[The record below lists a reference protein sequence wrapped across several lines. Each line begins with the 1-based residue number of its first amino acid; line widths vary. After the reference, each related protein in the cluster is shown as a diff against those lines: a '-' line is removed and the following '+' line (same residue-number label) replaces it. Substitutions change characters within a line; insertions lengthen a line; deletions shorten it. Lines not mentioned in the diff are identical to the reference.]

1 MLSKSWMAVAVL
13 LCTVVLGLSG
23 SAHGE
28 GIVEKASKDAVKGA
42 VEGAKKELQSPE
54 VPKSAKQVTKS
65 VAEGVADAVPLVT
78 SQAVNQA
85 NVNRKVMGKVA
96 RQVSSDAAA
105 GMVGA
110 IARTVNDAVVNG
122 DGRVGDA
129 MAATTEK
136 VTAAAVRGLTSQVQ
150 FDPADPKL
158 RDAMAATTE
167 RIAAAAVRGAT
178 SEMHFNFRVW
188 PLVLAFI
195 LGGIS
200 TVLCSAG
207 VLLLYLLA
215 VRLRAARSETVVA
228 KEPVAIRARPIPS
241 AT

>member
-1 MLSKSWMAVAVL
+1 MLSKSWTAVL
-13 LCTVVLGLSG
+13 LCTAVLGLSG
-23 SAHGE
+23 SAHGD
-28 GIVEKASKDAVKGA
+28 GIVQRASKDAVKGA

-54 VPKSAKQVTKS
+54 VPKSAKQLTKS

-85 NVNRKVMGKVA
+85 NVNRKTMGKVA
-96 RQVSSDAAA
+96 REVSGDAAA

-110 IARTVNDAVVNG
+110 ITRKVNEAVVNG
-122 DGRVGDA
+122 DGKVGDA
-129 MAATTEK
+129 MAETTEK
-136 VTAAAVRGLTSQVQ
+136 VTAAAVRGMTSQLQ
-150 FDPADPKL
+150 FDPGDPKL

-195 LGGIS
+195 LGGLS
-200 TVLCSAG
+200 TVLCSGG

-228 KEPVAIRARPIPS
+228 KEPLTIRARPIPS
-241 AT
+241 VT

>member
-1 MLSKSWMAVAVL
+1 MLSRSLKAVL
-13 LCTVVLGLSG
+13 VCMVVLGLSG
-23 SAHGE
+23 SAYAE
-28 GIVEKASKDAVKGA
+28 GIVQKASKDAVKGA

-54 VPKSAKQVTKS
+54 VPRSAKQLTKS
-65 VAEGVADAVPLVT
+65 VAEGMAEAVPLMT

-85 NVNRKVMGKVA
+85 NVNRKTMGKVA
-96 RQVSSDAAA
+96 REVSGDAAA

-110 IARTVNDAVVNG
+110 ITRKVNEAVVNG
-122 DGRVGDA
+122 DGRVTEA
-129 MAATTEK
+129 MAETTEK
-136 VTAAAVRGLTSQVQ
+136 VTAAAVRGVTSQLS

-188 PLVLAFI
+188 PLVLAFL
-195 LGGIS
+195 LGGIA
-200 TVLCSAG
+200 TVLCSGG

-215 VRLRAARSETVVA
+215 LRLRAARTETAPAKETVT
-228 KEPVAIRARPIPS
+228 IRTRPIPS
-241 AT
+241 MS